1 VLIRVLYIEIR
12 KVDTLPIMLMKKLS
26 GTGGNGFAS
35 NKIFTI
41 EKGKL

>member
-1 VLIRVLYIEIR
+1 
-12 KVDTLPIMLMKKLS
+12 MKKLS

>member
-1 VLIRVLYIEIR
+1 MLICVLYIEIR
-12 KVDTLPIMLMKKLS
+12 KVDTLQITLMKKLS